1 MSSIKKASGLSFT
14 SRTTFGIEEE
24 PHYDDMTDE
33 ELKSCLE
40 LSIRT
45 NRILSLESDVFE
57 RYLAHHDPQSLQTM
71 TQVLETAKII
81 SSQMTQSSSR
91 IQSSADS
98 TAGISLTKASSPLS
112 PTSSSSIRTFSGS
125 RGFASILTT
134 NPSPKGL
141 RITLSHRI
149 EMANKE
155 IDEMKKQLVACEK
168 QIARKRSNF
177 TAELEEIELRIR
189 DIDEAKEQLEIHV
202 VKKGA
207 DKTGKISADKF
218 LRYMETWTK
227 AVDRVIDKLR
237 LKSLTIK
244 SQIKKARLQ
253 LRQREELGE
262 TLHLIDF
269 QALAIENEEYLK
281 KIDDKNHQ
289 LGQLKKITGRYNIE
303 LSNCKEQLTEQQ
315 ASLKNT
321 LKEIDV
327 KKNQIEKLKKDLELS
342 QLHIQQMDEQ
352 IVEITKALDGYEMP
366 DVIDF
371 IRVQLELEEMK
382 KTYKR
387 IERHK
392 HIQKSTLRAFKKR
405 QTRLQSIKANTDSI
419 KAIN

>member
-1 MSSIKKASGLSFT
+1 MSSIKRASGLSFT

-24 PHYDDMTDE
+24 PQYDDMTDE

-45 NRILSLESDVFE
+45 NRILSLENDVFE
-57 RYLAHHDPQSLQTM
+57 RYLAHHDPQSLQT
-71 TQVLETAKII
+71 
-81 SSQMTQSSSR
+81 
-91 IQSSADS
+91 
-98 TAGISLTKASSPLS
+98 SSPVS

-168 QIARKRSNF
+168 QITRKKSNF

-202 VKKGA
+202 VKKEA

-218 LRYMETWTK
+218 LRYIETWTK

-281 KIDDKNHQ
+281 KIDDKNRQ

-321 LKEIDV
+321 LKEID
-327 KKNQIEKLKKDLELS
+327 
-342 QLHIQQMDEQ
+342 
-352 IVEITKALDGYEMP
+352 MP

-405 QTRLQSIKANTDSI
+405 QSRLQSIKSNTDSI

>member
-1 MSSIKKASGLSFT
+1 MSSAKRASGLSFT

-24 PHYDDMTDE
+24 PRYDEMTDE

-45 NRILSLESDVFE
+45 NRILNLENDVFE
-57 RYLAHHDPQSLQTM
+57 RYLARHDPQSVQTM
-71 TQVLETAKII
+71 SQVLEAAKLI
-81 SSQMTQSSSR
+81 SSQMVQSSPRLLSGE
-91 IQSSADS
+91 S
-98 TAGISLTKASSPLS
+98 TAGISLATKASTPIS

-155 IDEMKKQLVACEK
+155 IEEMKNQLAVCEK
-168 QIARKRSNF
+168 KISIKKSNF

-189 DIDEAKEQLEIHV
+189 DIDEARKELEVQV

-207 DKTGKISADKF
+207 DKNGKISGDKF

-227 AVDRVIDKLR
+227 TVDRVIDKLR

-281 KIDDKNHQ
+281 KIDEKNKQ

-303 LSNCKEQLTEQQ
+303 LSNCKDRLTEQQ
-315 ASLKNT
+315 TTLKNT
-321 LKEIDV
+321 LREIDV

-342 QLHIQQMDEQ
+342 QSHIQQMDQQ
-352 IVEITKALDGYEMP
+352 IIEVTEALEGYKMP

-371 IRVQLELEEMK
+371 IRVQMELEEMK

-392 HIQKSTLRAFKKR
+392 HIQKSTLRAFKRR
-405 QTRLQSIKANTDSI
+405 QSRLQSIKINTESI
-419 KAIN
+419 N

>member
-1 MSSIKKASGLSFT
+1 MSSAKRASGLSFT

-24 PHYDDMTDE
+24 PRYDEMTDE

-45 NRILSLESDVFE
+45 NRILNLENDVFE
-57 RYLAHHDPQSLQTM
+57 RYLARHDPQSVQAM
-71 TQVLETAKII
+71 SQVLEAAKLI
-81 SSQMTQSSSR
+81 SSQMVQSSPRLLSGE
-91 IQSSADS
+91 S
-98 TAGISLTKASSPLS
+98 TTGISLATKTSTPIS

-155 IDEMKKQLVACEK
+155 IEEMKNQLAVCEK
-168 QIARKRSNF
+168 KISAKKSNF

-189 DIDEAKEQLEIHV
+189 DIDEAKKELEIQV

-207 DKTGKISADKF
+207 DKNGKISGDKF
-218 LRYMETWTK
+218 LRFMETWIKT
-227 AVDRVIDKLR
+227 VDRVIDKLR

-281 KIDDKNHQ
+281 KIDEKNKQ

-303 LSNCKEQLTEQQ
+303 LSNCKDRLTEQQ
-315 ASLKNT
+315 TTLKNT
-321 LKEIDV
+321 LREIDV

-342 QLHIQQMDEQ
+342 QSHIQQMDQQ
-352 IVEITKALDGYEMP
+352 IIKVTEALEGYKMP

-371 IRVQLELEEMK
+371 IRVQMELEEMK

-392 HIQKSTLRAFKKR
+392 NIQKSTLRAFKRR
-405 QTRLQSIKANTDSI
+405 QSRLQSIKINTESI
-419 KAIN
+419 N